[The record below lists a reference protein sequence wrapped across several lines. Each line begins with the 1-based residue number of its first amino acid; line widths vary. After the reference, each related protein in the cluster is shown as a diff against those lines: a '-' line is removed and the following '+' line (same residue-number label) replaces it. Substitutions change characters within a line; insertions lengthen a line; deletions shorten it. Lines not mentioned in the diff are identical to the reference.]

1 MVNDD
6 CRCLSIVCMFVLL
19 LSGIGCSLFMS
30 ELFPSSSYCDIIFLF
45 RFWPHWA
52 LRASRLLVE
61 TTDGSKDAGSST
73 SFLTGTSM
81 LHQRNRSRTDF
92 GLHHWRF
99 SDFIT
104 FSRFEDFWVRWLK
117 STEPPGEVCVWTSLS
132 CPFTQSCCP
141 KDRWFVIKNKKE
153 EPTLE

>member
-1 MVNDD
+1 MTIVGV
-6 CRCLSIVCMFVLL
+6 CLSIVCMFVRL

-30 ELFPSSSYCDIIFLF
+30 ELFSSSSYCDIIFLF

-52 LRASRLLVE
+52 LKASRLLVE

-92 GLHHWRF
+92 GLCSSTIDVFLILLPSQDLRISEF
-99 SDFIT
+99 GGLNQQNPPVKCVFEQA
-104 FSRFEDFWVRWLK
+104 SRVL
-117 STEPPGEVCVWTSLS
+117 SLS
-132 CPFTQSCCP
+132 PAAP
-141 KDRWFVIKNKKE
+141 KTDG
-153 EPTLE
+153 L